1 MNEFLTTQGSEFV
14 IGIVGSIVIISILGY
29 IVDWIL
35 TLARI
40 TNARTREFVMV
51 GAGFF
56 AGMSIF
62 VLLTGLT

>member
-1 MNEFLTTQGSEFV
+1 MNELIFTQSSAV
-14 IGIVGSIVIISILGY
+14 VMGIVGSIVIISILGY

-40 TNARTREFVMV
+40 NNARIREFVMV

-62 VLLTGLT
+62 ALLAGLV